1 MVIDSLKNL
10 VDNNLKNYF
19 LKKEKTYN
27 NILNEAMSYSLNTGG
42 KRVRAILCLLSYSIY
57 KKDYEKILNI
67 ALGIEMIH
75 TYSLIHDDLPCMD
88 NDDL

>member
-42 KRVRAILCLLSYSIY
+42 KRVRAIL
-57 KKDYEKILNI
+57 
-67 ALGIEMIH
+67 
-75 TYSLIHDDLPCMD
+75 
-88 NDDL
+88 

>member
-27 NILNEAMSYSLNTGG
+27 NILNEALVYED
-42 KRVRAILCLLSYSIY
+42 IY
-57 KKDYEKILNI
+57 KQQSRKTCATLPYRGILEVLEK
-67 ALGIEMIH
+67 
-75 TYSLIHDDLPCMD
+75 Y
-88 NDDL
+88 